1 MKGIEKMDLGY
12 IIEDS
17 KILKIEV
24 IRIKK
29 KINSLKK
36 ERKFAINS
44 NIGLN
49 GPASAATKEI
59 SLLQSKVDNLKKKI
73 NIVDRG
79 FPFFEKFEF
88 ERALDACGMVYGD
101 ETLAQDLDVIVFGF
115 KNTQIRVPIDVQKK
129 YISAVKLKIFDLFVI
144 YWAFEPEEDETIVP
158 RKVDY
163 YLFGSTGPETSIDIF
178 FIGQWSTDSE
188 I

>member
-1 MKGIEKMDLGY
+1 MDSDY
-12 IIEDS
+12 IIDNS

-36 ERKFAINS
+36 ERKFAIKS

-49 GPASAATKEI
+49 GPASAAAKEI
-59 SLLQSKVDNLKKKI
+59 SSLQSEVSNLEKKI
-73 NIVDRG
+73 NIVDQG
-79 FPFFEKFEF
+79 FPFFEVYGF
-88 ERALDACGMVYGD
+88 ERAIDACGMVYGA
-101 ETLAQDLDVIVFGF
+101 ETLSQDLNVDVIGF
-115 KNTQIRVPIDVQKK
+115 KDTQVRVPINAQKK
-129 YISAVKLKIFDLFVI
+129 YMSAVKLKIFDLFVI
-144 YWAFEPEEDETIVP
+144 YWAFEPEEDETIPP

-163 YLFGSTGPETSIDIF
+163 YLFGSAGPETPIDIF

-188 I
+188 M

>member
-1 MKGIEKMDLGY
+1 MKGMEKMDLDY
-12 IIEDS
+12 IVEDS
-17 KILKIEV
+17 KILKTELAI
-24 IRIKK
+24 IKE
-29 KINSLKK
+29 KIKYLKK
-36 ERKFAINS
+36 EQKSAIQS
-44 NIGLN
+44 CIGLN

-59 SLLQSKVDNLKKKI
+59 SLLQSKVNNLRKKI

-79 FPFFEKFEF
+79 FPFFEKFGF
-88 ERALDACGMVYGD
+88 ESVLDACRMVYGY
-101 ETLAQDLDVIVFGF
+101 ETLAQDLNVDVVGF
-115 KNTQIRVPIDVQKK
+115 KNTQIRIPIDIQKK

-144 YWAFEPEEDETIVP
+144 YWAFEPEEDETIAP

-178 FIGQWSTDSE
+178 LIGQWFTDSE

>member
-1 MKGIEKMDLGY
+1 MDVDY
-12 IIEDS
+12 IVEDS

-49 GPASAATKEI
+49 GPALAAIKEI
-59 SLLQSKVDNLKKKI
+59 SLLQSEVNNLKKKI

-79 FPFFEKFEF
+79 FPFFEKFGF
-88 ERALDACGMVYGD
+88 ENALDACGMVYGD
-101 ETLAQDLDVIVFGF
+101 ETLSQDLNVDVIGF

-129 YISAVKLKIFDLFVI
+129 YISAVKLKIFDIFII
-144 YWAFEPEEDETIVP
+144 YLAYEPEEDETIAP
-158 RKVDY
+158 TKIDY
-163 YLFGSTGPETSIDIF
+163 YLFGSTGPETSIYIF
-178 FIGQWSTDSE
+178 LIGQWSTGSE

>member
-1 MKGIEKMDLGY
+1 MKGIEKMDLDY

-17 KILKIEV
+17 KILKTEV

-79 FPFFEKFEF
+79 FPFFEKYGFEN
-88 ERALDACGMVYGD
+88 ALDACGMVYGD
-101 ETLAQDLDVIVFGF
+101 ETLSQDLNVNVIGF

-144 YWAFEPEEDETIVP
+144 YWAFEPEKDETIAP
-158 RKVDY
+158 MKVYY
-163 YLFGSTGPETSIDIF
+163 YLFGSTGPEKSIDIF
-178 FIGQWSTDSE
+178 LIGQWSIDSE